1 MNSKIQKFGKGTVNI
16 NGTLIHY
23 FRVRVL
29 NNESNINIFNKYDVN
44 FIETTAFI
52 RNKDHLQNKILQQ
65 YLEVNLTSLD
75 YNDFKNKELNIY
87 RALREVAMLKI
98 DKKYSF
104 ILDLSNEH
112 IYC

>member
-1 MNSKIQKFGKGTVNI
+1 MNSSINKFGKGTINM

-29 NNESNINIFNKYDVN
+29 NNESNINIFNKYDIN
-44 FIETTAFI
+44 FVQTSALKKYKH
-52 RNKDHLQNKILQQ
+52 NADKILQQ
-65 YLEVNLTSLD
+65 YLEVNLVSLD
-75 YNDFKNKELNIY
+75 YNSFKDKELNIY
-87 RALREVAMLKI
+87 RALREVALLKL

-104 ILDLSNEH
+104 IMDMSNTH

>member
-1 MNSKIQKFGKGTVNI
+1 MTTKIRKFGKGTIEI

-44 FIETTAFI
+44 FVETSAFKKYKY
-52 RNKDHLQNKILQQ
+52 NADKVLQQ
-65 YLEVNLTSLD
+65 YLEVNLTSID
-75 YNDFKNKELNIY
+75 YNSFKDKELNIY
-87 RALREVAMLKI
+87 RALREVALLKL

-104 ILDLSNEH
+104 IMDMSNTH

>member
-1 MNSKIQKFGKGTVNI
+1 MNSSINKFGKGTINM

-44 FIETTAFI
+44 FVETSAP
-52 RNKDHLQNKILQQ
+52 KKYKHMQDKIIQR
-65 YLEVNLTSLD
+65 YLEVNLISTD
-75 YNDFKNKELNIY
+75 YNSFKNKELNIY
-87 RALREVAMLKI
+87 RALREVALLKV
-98 DKKYSF
+98 DNKYSF
-104 ILDLSNEH
+104 IMDMSNTH